1 MKKLIS
7 VGAAA
12 VILYAA
18 SPSYAEEVTLIA
30 PGGMRCPVDLMKPG
44 FEKKTGHVLKPTIG
58 AGGATHRQVV
68 QGAPFDVPVVQPPY
82 DDVIK
87 SGNVV
92 AASGVSL
99 PAGSAARRE

>member
-7 VGAAA
+7 VGATAL
-12 VILYAA
+12 ILCSANTLH
-18 SPSYAEEVTLIA
+18 AEEVTLIA

-44 FEKKTGHVLKPTIG
+44 FEKKTGHVMKPTIG

-82 DDVIK
+82 DL
-87 SGNVV
+87 
-92 AASGVSL
+92 SL
-99 PAGSAARRE
+99 IHISEPTRQAESSYACL